1 MYIRHDTELRLVI
14 LGLLLIALVVGVGTR
29 LLLS

>member
-1 MYIRHDTELRLVI
+1 MYIRHDAELRLVI